1 MKFKMHL
8 PLILILLFSLLFC
21 CVSVLITAREYH
33 GVYYSYLNISDNLE
47 FEKTIQN
54 GNVEITETK
63 IEGKNI
69 YYTVKPVHSG
79 FDKIEIKSG
88 SEDSGY
94 YIVENY
100 YVGPFNTIFAENGYF
115 DFDGSMIVK
124 AVILIDIIIA
134 VIFNLR
140 WFLQCRKKANFGYEM
155 VIYGGIF
162 LF

>member
-1 MKFKMHL
+1 MKIKMHL

-69 YYTVKPVHSG
+69 YYTIKPVHSG
-79 FDKIEIKSG
+79 FDKIEIKAG
-88 SEDSGY
+88 GEDYGY
-94 YIVENY
+94 YIVESY
-100 YVGPFNTIFAENGYF
+100 YIGPFNTIFAENGYF
-115 DFDGSMIVK
+115 DFDGSLIIK
-124 AVILIDIIIA
+124 IVILIDIIITA
-134 VIFNLR
+134 IFMLKHFCAAEGKQGSATK
-140 WFLQCRKKANFGYEM
+140 W
-155 VIYGGIF
+155 
-162 LF
+162 